1 MYPVHYIT
9 LDINNSYSAQYTVM
23 KGRTDN
29 SRTLVFKLRNGSQI
43 ISIPQDAVAVLCG
56 EYEAKVAAT
65 EDAAETTA
73 TKTVALS
80 CTIKEDGTAVVSLPS
95 LADCTGEEVVLVLKV
110 TDGGTT
116 LCAPKIRVL
125 LDSTAASVPED
136 EDAVTFLTA
145 QRTAAEAAA
154 KAAQAAA
161 DAAQTATGTALYTKD
176 GSTETLF
183 TKGILGLG
191 LKLNE
196 TTKTL
201 YVETFDK
208 TAASDDNGKPV
219 SYKDFKAATD
229 KISSDIGDV
238 ETALA
243 GI

>member
-56 EYEAKVAAT
+56 EYEATVAAT

-80 CTIKEDGTAVVSLPS
+80 CAIKDGTASVSLPS
-95 LADCTGEEVVLVLKV
+95 LADCTGGEVVLVLKV
-110 TDGGTT
+110 TDVGTT

-136 EDAVTFLTA
+136 EDSVTFLTA

-196 TTKTL
+196 TAQTI
-201 YVETFDK
+201 YVETFDQ
-208 TAASDDNGKPV
+208 TVASDDEEKPV
-219 SYKDFKAATD
+219 SYKDFKAG
-229 KISSDIGDV
+229 IGNI

>member
-56 EYEAKVAAT
+56 EYEATVAAT

-95 LADCTGEEVVLVLKV
+95 LADCTGGEVVLVLKV

-154 KAAQAAA
+154 
-161 DAAQTATGTALYTKD
+161 
-176 GSTETLF
+176 S
-183 TKGILGLG
+183 
-191 LKLNE
+191 
-196 TTKTL
+196 
-201 YVETFDK
+201 
-208 TAASDDNGKPV
+208 PR
-219 SYKDFKAATD
+219 
-229 KISSDIGDV
+229 
-238 ETALA
+238 
-243 GI
+243 

>member
-43 ISIPQDAVAVLCG
+43 IPIPQDAVAVLCG

-80 CTIKEDGTAVVSLPS
+80 CTIKDGTASVSLPS
-95 LADCTGEEVVLVLKV
+95 LADCTGGEVVLVLKV

-183 TKGILGLG
+183 TKGILGRG

-196 TTKTL
+196 TAETL

-208 TAASDDNGKPV
+208 TAASDDEEKPV
-219 SYKDFKAATD
+219 SYKDFKAG
-229 KISSDIGDV
+229 IGNI

>member
-23 KGRTDN
+23 KGRTDT

-43 ISIPQDAVAVLCG
+43 IPIPQDSVAVLCG

-80 CTIKEDGTAVVSLPS
+80 CTIKDGTASVSLPS
-95 LADCTGEEVVLVLKV
+95 LADCTGGEVVLVLKV

-176 GSTETLF
+176 GSNETLF
-183 TKGILGLG
+183 TKGILGRG

-196 TTKTL
+196 TAETL

-208 TAASDDNGKPV
+208 TAASDDEEKPV
-219 SYKDFKAATD
+219 SYKDFKAG
-229 KISSDIGDV
+229 IGNI

>member
-23 KGRTDN
+23 KGRTDT
-29 SRTLVFKLRNGSQI
+29 SRTLNFKLRNGSQI
-43 ISIPQDAVAVLCG
+43 IPIPQDAVAVLCG

-73 TKTVALS
+73 TETVALS
-80 CTIKEDGTAVVSLPS
+80 CKINENGTASVSLIS
-95 LADCTGEEVVLVLKV
+95 FADCIGGEVVLVLKV
-110 TDGGTT
+110 TDGVTT

-183 TKGILGLG
+183 TKGILGRG

-196 TTKTL
+196 TAETL

-208 TAASDDNGKPV
+208 TAASDDEEKPV
-219 SYKDFKAATD
+219 SYKDFKAG
-229 KISSDIGDV
+229 IGNI

>member
-23 KGRTDN
+23 KGRTDT

-80 CTIKEDGTAVVSLPS
+80 CAIKDGTAVVSLPS
-95 LADCTGEEVVLVLKV
+95 LADCTGGEVVLVLKV

-161 DAAQTATGTALYTKD
+161 DYAQTATGTALYTKY

-183 TKGILGLG
+183 TKGILGRG

-208 TAASDDNGKPV
+208 TAASDDNEKPV

>member
-73 TKTVALS
+73 TETVALS
-80 CTIKEDGTAVVSLPS
+80 CKINENGTASVSLIS
-95 LADCTGEEVVLVLKV
+95 FADCTGGEVVLVLKV

-183 TKGILGLG
+183 TKGILGRG

-196 TTKTL
+196 TAETL

-208 TAASDDNGKPV
+208 TAASDDEEKPV
-219 SYKDFKAATD
+219 SYKDFKAG
-229 KISSDIGDV
+229 IGNI

>member
-23 KGRTDN
+23 KGRTDT
-29 SRTLVFKLRNGSQI
+29 SRTLNFKLRNGSQI
-43 ISIPQDAVAVLCG
+43 IPIPQDAVAVLCG

-80 CTIKEDGTAVVSLPS
+80 CTIKDGTASVSLPS
-95 LADCTGEEVVLVLKV
+95 LADCTGGEVVLVLKV
-110 TDGGTT
+110 TDGVTT
-116 LCAPKIRVL
+116 LCSPKIRVL

-183 TKGILGLG
+183 TKGILGRG

-196 TTKTL
+196 TAETL

-208 TAASDDNGKPV
+208 TAASDDEEKPV
-219 SYKDFKAATD
+219 SYKDFKAG
-229 KISSDIGDV
+229 IGNI

>member
-56 EYEAKVAAT
+56 EYEATVAAT

-80 CTIKEDGTAVVSLPS
+80 CAIKDGTASVSLPY
-95 LADCTGEEVVLVLKV
+95 LADCTGGEVVMVLKV

-145 QRTAAEAAA
+145 QRKAAEEAA
-154 KAAQAAA
+154 KAAQDAA
-161 DAAQTATGTALYTKD
+161 DAAQSRAGTALYKD
-176 GSTETLF
+176 GSTETPF
-183 TKGILGLG
+183 TKGILGIG

-196 TTKTL
+196 TAQTI
-201 YVETFDK
+201 YVETFDQ
-208 TAASDDNGKPV
+208 TAASDDEEKPV
-219 SYKDFKAATD
+219 SYKDFKAG
-229 KISSDIGDV
+229 IGNI

>member
-56 EYEAKVAAT
+56 EYEATVAAT

-80 CTIKEDGTAVVSLPS
+80 CTIKDGTASVSLPS
-95 LADCTGEEVVLVLKV
+95 LADCTGGEVVLVLKV

-161 DAAQTATGTALYTKD
+161 DYAQTATGTALYTKY

-183 TKGILGLG
+183 TKGILGRG

-208 TAASDDNGKPV
+208 TAASDDNEKPV

>member
-23 KGRTDN
+23 KGRTDT
-29 SRTLVFKLRNGSQI
+29 SRTLNFKLRNGSQI
-43 ISIPQDAVAVLCG
+43 IPIPQDAVAVLCG

-73 TKTVALS
+73 TETVALS
-80 CTIKEDGTAVVSLPS
+80 CKINENGTASVSLIS
-95 LADCTGEEVVLVLKV
+95 FADCTGGEVVLVLKV

-154 KAAQAAA
+154 KAAQDAA
-161 DAAQTATGTALYTKD
+161 DAAQSRAGTALYKD
-176 GSTETLF
+176 GSTETPF
-183 TKGILGLG
+183 KKGILGRG

-196 TTKTL
+196 TAETL
-201 YVETFDK
+201 YVETFDQA
-208 TAASDDNGKPV
+208 AASDDEEKPV

>member
-56 EYEAKVAAT
+56 EYEATVAAT

-80 CTIKEDGTAVVSLPS
+80 CTIKDGTASVSLPS
-95 LADCTGEEVVLVLKV
+95 LADCTGGEVVLVLKV

-154 KAAQAAA
+154 KAAQ
-161 DAAQTATGTALYTKD
+161 DAASAAQSRAGTALYKD
-176 GSTETLF
+176 GSTETPF
-183 TKGILGLG
+183 GKGILGLG

-196 TTKTL
+196 TAQTI

-208 TAASDDNGKPV
+208 TAASDDEEKPV
-219 SYKDFKAATD
+219 SYKDFKAG
-229 KISSDIGDV
+229 IGNI

>member
-56 EYEAKVAAT
+56 EYEATVAAT

-80 CTIKEDGTAVVSLPS
+80 CTIKDGTASVSLPS
-95 LADCTGEEVVLVLKV
+95 LADCTGGEVVLVLKV

-136 EDAVTFLTA
+136 EDSVTFLTA

-196 TTKTL
+196 TAETL

-208 TAASDDNGKPV
+208 TAASDDEEKPV
-219 SYKDFKAATD
+219 SYKDFKAG
-229 KISSDIGDV
+229 IGNI

>member
-23 KGRTDN
+23 KGRTDT

-43 ISIPQDAVAVLCG
+43 IPIPQDSVAVLCG

-73 TKTVALS
+73 TETVALS
-80 CTIKEDGTAVVSLPS
+80 CKINENGTASVSLIS
-95 LADCTGEEVVLVLKV
+95 FADCTGGEVVLVLKV
-110 TDGGTT
+110 TDGVTT

-183 TKGILGLG
+183 TKGILGRG

-196 TTKTL
+196 TAETL

-208 TAASDDNGKPV
+208 TAASDDEEKPV
-219 SYKDFKAATD
+219 SYKDFKAG
-229 KISSDIGDV
+229 IGNI

>member
-9 LDINNSYSAQYTVM
+9 LDINNSYSAQYTMM
-23 KGRTDN
+23 KGRTDT
-29 SRTLVFKLRNGSQI
+29 SRKLNFKLRNGSQI
-43 ISIPQDAVAVLCG
+43 IPIPKDAVAVLCG

-73 TKTVALS
+73 TETVALS
-80 CTIKEDGTAVVSLPS
+80 CKINENGTASVSLIS
-95 LADCTGEEVVLVLKV
+95 FADCTGGEVVLVLKV
-110 TDGGTT
+110 TDGVTT

-154 KAAQAAA
+154 KAAQDAA
-161 DAAQTATGTALYTKD
+161 DAAQSRAGTALYTKD

-196 TTKTL
+196 TAQTI
-201 YVETFDK
+201 YVETFDQ
-208 TAASDDNGKPV
+208 TAASDDDGKPV
-219 SYKDFKAATD
+219 SYKDFKEA
-229 KISSDIGDV
+229 IGDV
-238 ETALA
+238 ETALS

>member
-23 KGRTDN
+23 KGRTDT
-29 SRTLVFKLRNGSQI
+29 SRKLNFKLRNGSQI
-43 ISIPQDAVAVLCG
+43 IPIPQDAVAVLCG

-73 TKTVALS
+73 TETVALS
-80 CTIKEDGTAVVSLPS
+80 CKINENGTASVSLIS
-95 LADCTGEEVVLVLKV
+95 FADCTGGEVVLVLKV
-110 TDGGTT
+110 TDGVTT

-154 KAAQAAA
+154 KAAQ
-161 DAAQTATGTALYTKD
+161 DAASAAQSRAGTALYKD
-176 GSTETLF
+176 GSTETPF
-183 TKGILGLG
+183 TKGILGRG

-201 YVETFDK
+201 YVETFDQ
-208 TAASDDNGKPV
+208 TAASDDNEKPV

>member
-56 EYEAKVAAT
+56 EYEATVAAT

-80 CTIKEDGTAVVSLPS
+80 CAIKDGTAVVSLPS
-95 LADCTGEEVVLVLKV
+95 LADCTGGEVVLVLKV

-125 LDSTAASVPED
+125 LDSTASSVPED

-154 KAAQAAA
+154 KASQAAA

-183 TKGILGLG
+183 TKGILGRG
-191 LKLNE
+191 LKLNG

-208 TAASDDNGKPV
+208 TAASDDNEKPV

>member
-56 EYEAKVAAT
+56 EYEATVAAI

-80 CTIKEDGTAVVSLPS
+80 CTIKDGTASVSLPS
-95 LADCTGEEVVLVLKV
+95 LADCTGGEVVLVLKV

-145 QRTAAEAAA
+145 QRTAAEEAA
-154 KAAQAAA
+154 KAAQDAA
-161 DAAQTATGTALYTKD
+161 DAAQSRAGTALYKD
-176 GSTETLF
+176 GSTETPF
-183 TKGILGLG
+183 TKGILGIG

-196 TTKTL
+196 TAQTI
-201 YVETFDK
+201 YVETFDQ
-208 TAASDDNGKPV
+208 TAASDDEEKPV
-219 SYKDFKAATD
+219 SYKDFKAG
-229 KISSDIGDV
+229 IGNI

>member
-56 EYEAKVAAT
+56 EYEATVAAT

-80 CTIKEDGTAVVSLPS
+80 CTIKDGTASVSLPS
-95 LADCTGEEVVLVLKV
+95 LADCTGGEVVLVLKV

-183 TKGILGLG
+183 TKGILGRG

-196 TTKTL
+196 TAETL

-208 TAASDDNGKPV
+208 TAASDDEEKPV
-219 SYKDFKAATD
+219 SYKDFKAG
-229 KISSDIGDV
+229 IGNI

>member
-9 LDINNSYSAQYTVM
+9 LDINNSYSSQYTVM
-23 KGRTDN
+23 KGRTDT
-29 SRTLVFKLRNGSQI
+29 SRTLTFKLRNGSQI

-56 EYEAKVAAT
+56 EYEATVAAT

-73 TKTVALS
+73 TQTVALS
-80 CTIKEDGTAVVSLPS
+80 CTIKDGTAVVSLPS
-95 LADCTGEEVVLVLKV
+95 FAECTGGEVVLVLKV
-110 TDGGTT
+110 TDGVTT

-136 EDAVTFLTA
+136 EDAVTFITA
-145 QRTAAEAAA
+145 QRKAAEDAAL
-154 KAAQAAA
+154 AAQKAA
-161 DAAQTATGTALYTKD
+161 DAAQSRAGTALYKD
-176 GSTETLF
+176 GSTETPF

-196 TTKTL
+196 TTETL

-208 TAASDDNGKPV
+208 TAASDDDGKPV

>member
-23 KGRTDN
+23 KGRTDT

-43 ISIPQDAVAVLCG
+43 IPIPQDAVAVLCG

-73 TKTVALS
+73 TETVALS
-80 CTIKEDGTAVVSLPS
+80 CKINENGTASVSLIS
-95 LADCTGEEVVLVLKV
+95 FADCTGGEVVLVLKV
-110 TDGGTT
+110 TDGVTT

-183 TKGILGLG
+183 TKGILGRG

-196 TTKTL
+196 TAETL

-208 TAASDDNGKPV
+208 TAASDDEEKPV
-219 SYKDFKAATD
+219 SYKDFKAG
-229 KISSDIGDV
+229 IGNI

>member
-23 KGRTDN
+23 KGRTDT
-29 SRTLVFKLRNGSQI
+29 SRTLNFKLRNGSQI
-43 ISIPQDAVAVLCG
+43 IPIPQDAVAVLCG

-73 TKTVALS
+73 TETVALS
-80 CTIKEDGTAVVSLPS
+80 CKINENGTASVSLIS
-95 LADCTGEEVVLVLKV
+95 FADCTGGEVVLVLKV
-110 TDGGTT
+110 TDGVTT

-145 QRTAAEAAA
+145 QRTAAEEAA

-183 TKGILGLG
+183 TKGILGRG

-196 TTKTL
+196 TAETL

-208 TAASDDNGKPV
+208 TAASDDEEKPV
-219 SYKDFKAATD
+219 SYKDFKAG
-229 KISSDIGDV
+229 IGNI

>member
-56 EYEAKVAAT
+56 EYEATVAAT

-80 CTIKEDGTAVVSLPS
+80 CAIKDGTASVSLIS
-95 LADCTGEEVVLVLKV
+95 FADCTGGEVVMVLKV

-145 QRTAAEAAA
+145 QRKAAEEAA
-154 KAAQAAA
+154 KAAQDAA
-161 DAAQTATGTALYTKD
+161 DAAQSRAGTALYKD
-176 GSTETLF
+176 GSTETPF
-183 TKGILGLG
+183 TKGILGIG

-196 TTKTL
+196 TAQTI
-201 YVETFDK
+201 YVETFDH
-208 TAASDDNGKPV
+208 TAASDDEEIPV
-219 SYKDFKAATD
+219 SYKDFKAG
-229 KISSDIGDV
+229 IGNI

>member
-56 EYEAKVAAT
+56 EYEATVAAT

-80 CTIKEDGTAVVSLPS
+80 CTIKDGTASVSLPS
-95 LADCTGEEVVLVLKV
+95 LADCTGGEVVLVLKV

-154 KAAQAAA
+154 KAAQ
-161 DAAQTATGTALYTKD
+161 DAASAAQSRAGTALYKD
-176 GSTETLF
+176 GSTETPF
-183 TKGILGLG
+183 GKGILGLG

-196 TTKTL
+196 TAQTI
-201 YVETFDK
+201 YVETFDQ
-208 TAASDDNGKPV
+208 TAASDDDKKPV

>member
-23 KGRTDN
+23 KGRTDT

-56 EYEAKVAAT
+56 EYEATVAAT

-80 CTIKEDGTAVVSLPS
+80 CTIKDGTASVSLPS
-95 LADCTGEEVVLVLKV
+95 LADCTGGEVVLVLKV

-183 TKGILGLG
+183 TKGILGRG

-196 TTKTL
+196 TAETL
-201 YVETFDK
+201 YVETFDQ
-208 TAASDDNGKPV
+208 TAASDDEEKPV
-219 SYKDFKAATD
+219 SYKDFKAG
-229 KISSDIGDV
+229 IGNI

>member
-23 KGRTDN
+23 KGRTDT
-29 SRTLVFKLRNGSQI
+29 SRTLNFKLRNGSQI

-56 EYEAKVAAT
+56 EYEATVAAT

-80 CTIKEDGTAVVSLPS
+80 CTIKDGTASVSLPS
-95 LADCTGEEVVLVLKV
+95 LADCTGGEVVLVLKV

-154 KAAQAAA
+154 KAAQ
-161 DAAQTATGTALYTKD
+161 DAASAAQSRAGTALYKD
-176 GSTETLF
+176 GSTETPF
-183 TKGILGLG
+183 GKGILGLG

-196 TTKTL
+196 TAQTI
-201 YVETFDK
+201 YVETFDQ
-208 TAASDDNGKPV
+208 TAASDDDKKPV

>member
-56 EYEAKVAAT
+56 EYEATVAAT

-80 CTIKEDGTAVVSLPS
+80 CAIKDGTAVVSLPS
-95 LADCTGEEVVLVLKV
+95 LADCTGGEVVLVLKV

-136 EDAVTFLTA
+136 EDAITFLTA

-183 TKGILGLG
+183 TKGILGRG

-196 TTKTL
+196 TAETL

-208 TAASDDNGKPV
+208 TAASDDEEKPV
-219 SYKDFKAATD
+219 SYKDFKAG
-229 KISSDIGDV
+229 IGNI

>member
-23 KGRTDN
+23 KGRTDT
-29 SRTLVFKLRNGSQI
+29 SRTLNFKLRNGSQI
-43 ISIPQDAVAVLCG
+43 IPIPQDAVAVLCG
-56 EYEAKVAAT
+56 EYEATVAAT

-80 CTIKEDGTAVVSLPS
+80 CKINENGTASVSLIS
-95 LADCTGEEVVLVLKV
+95 FADCTGGEVVLVLKV
-110 TDGGTT
+110 TDGVTT

-161 DAAQTATGTALYTKD
+161 SAAQSRAGTALYKD
-176 GSTETLF
+176 GSTETPF
-183 TKGILGLG
+183 GKGILGLG

-196 TTKTL
+196 TAQTI

-208 TAASDDNGKPV
+208 TAASDDEEKPV
-219 SYKDFKAATD
+219 SYKDFKAG
-229 KISSDIGDV
+229 IGNI

>member
-56 EYEAKVAAT
+56 EYEATVAAT

-80 CTIKEDGTAVVSLPS
+80 CTIKDGTASVSLPS
-95 LADCTGEEVVLVLKV
+95 LADCTGGEVVLVLKV

-183 TKGILGLG
+183 TKGILGRG

-196 TTKTL
+196 TAQTI
-201 YVETFDK
+201 YVETFDQM
-208 TAASDDNGKPV
+208 AASDDNEKPV

>member
-23 KGRTDN
+23 KGRTDT

-56 EYEAKVAAT
+56 EYEATVAAT

-80 CTIKEDGTAVVSLPS
+80 CTIKDGTASVSLPS
-95 LADCTGEEVVLVLKV
+95 LADCTGGEVVLVLKV

-154 KAAQAAA
+154 KAAQ
-161 DAAQTATGTALYTKD
+161 DAASAAQSRAGTALYKD
-176 GSTETLF
+176 GSTETPF
-183 TKGILGLG
+183 GKGILGLG

-196 TTKTL
+196 TAQTI

-208 TAASDDNGKPV
+208 TAASDDEEKPV
-219 SYKDFKAATD
+219 SYKDFKAG
-229 KISSDIGDV
+229 IGNI

>member
-23 KGRTDN
+23 KGRTDT
-29 SRTLVFKLRNGSQI
+29 SRTLNFKLRNGSQI
-43 ISIPQDAVAVLCG
+43 IPIPQDAVAVLCG
-56 EYEAKVAAT
+56 EYEATVAAT

-80 CTIKEDGTAVVSLPS
+80 CTIKDGTASVSLPS
-95 LADCTGEEVVLVLKV
+95 LADCTGGEVVLVLKV

-154 KAAQAAA
+154 KAAQ
-161 DAAQTATGTALYTKD
+161 DAASAAQSRAGTALYKD
-176 GSTETLF
+176 GSTETPF
-183 TKGILGLG
+183 GKGILGLG

-196 TTKTL
+196 TAQTI

-208 TAASDDNGKPV
+208 TAASDDDKKPV

>member
-56 EYEAKVAAT
+56 EYEATVAAT

-80 CTIKEDGTAVVSLPS
+80 CAIKDGTASVSLPS
-95 LADCTGEEVVLVLKV
+95 LADCTGGEVVLVLKV

-136 EDAVTFLTA
+136 EDSVTFLTA

-183 TKGILGLG
+183 TNGILGRG

-196 TTKTL
+196 TAETL

-208 TAASDDNGKPV
+208 TAASDDEEKPV
-219 SYKDFKAATD
+219 SYKDFKAG
-229 KISSDIGDV
+229 IGNI

>member
-23 KGRTDN
+23 KGRTDT
-29 SRTLVFKLRNGSQI
+29 SRTLNFKLRNGSQI
-43 ISIPQDAVAVLCG
+43 IPIPKDAVAVLCG

-73 TKTVALS
+73 TETVALS
-80 CTIKEDGTAVVSLPS
+80 CKINENGTASVSLIS
-95 LADCTGEEVVLVLKV
+95 FADCTGGEVVLVLKV
-110 TDGGTT
+110 TDGVTT

-183 TKGILGLG
+183 TKGILGRG

-196 TTKTL
+196 TAETL

-208 TAASDDNGKPV
+208 TAASDDEEKPV
-219 SYKDFKAATD
+219 SYKDFKAG
-229 KISSDIGDV
+229 IGNI

>member
-23 KGRTDN
+23 KGRTDT
-29 SRTLVFKLRNGSQI
+29 SRTLNFKLRNGSQI
-43 ISIPQDAVAVLCG
+43 IPIPQDAVAVLCG

-65 EDAAETTA
+65 EDATETTA
-73 TKTVALS
+73 TETVALS
-80 CTIKEDGTAVVSLPS
+80 CKINENGTASVSLIS
-95 LADCTGEEVVLVLKV
+95 FADCTGGEVVLVLKV
-110 TDGGTT
+110 TDGVTT

-183 TKGILGLG
+183 TKGILGRG

-196 TTKTL
+196 TAETL

-208 TAASDDNGKPV
+208 TAASDDEEKPV
-219 SYKDFKAATD
+219 SYKDFKAG
-229 KISSDIGDV
+229 IGNI